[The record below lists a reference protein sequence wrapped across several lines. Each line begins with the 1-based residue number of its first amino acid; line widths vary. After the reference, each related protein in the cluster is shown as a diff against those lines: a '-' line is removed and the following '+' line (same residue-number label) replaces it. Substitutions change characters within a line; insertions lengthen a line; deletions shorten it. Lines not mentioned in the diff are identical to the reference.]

1 MPLHAVRSR
10 RPLMPASSPPR
21 ENESAV
27 RPNVRWRIFALL
39 ISFSLIAYVQ
49 QKSVTIAAARMMPEL
64 GLSQVQI
71 GWLEQAFVLSY
82 TLFQLPGGLLGQ
94 RLGARVAYALF
105 GLLAFVAAVSTSL
118 APLKFSGGTLFAAL
132 LAAQFV
138 LGIGQAGRWPVTA
151 GVYATWFPTRQ
162 WSLVQGLA
170 AASTNLGAALAAPLI
185 VSLTAAF
192 GWQQAIAWSSCPAL
206 LVLVI
211 WIWYARNTP
220 AEHPDVSRAE
230 LADIGE
236 RAAPAA
242 KSRLEWAQVMRVLVN
257 RNTLL
262 LTLSYLIMNYSFFLL
277 SNWSFLYLLQQRHF
291 SMLESGWLAAAPPLA
306 AAAGAAGGGA
316 LAAWLCRRLGVA
328 WGFRIVPL
336 TGLTATAILLSMT
349 SWLSNPYAAVVTL
362 TLCFGCLELTEG
374 SFWGAT
380 MIVGQRDTMAI
391 SGIVNTGGCLG
402 GIIGIPIVAHLSG
415 NHSWDVAFALGSL
428 SALASAILWLG
439 IDPGARPPQATRG
452 AECPISST

>member
-1 MPLHAVRSR
+1 L
-10 RPLMPASSPPR
+10 
-21 ENESAV
+21 
-27 RPNVRWRIFALL
+27 
-39 ISFSLIAYVQ
+39 
-49 QKSVTIAAARMMPEL
+49 
-64 GLSQVQI
+64 
-71 GWLEQAFVLSY
+71 
-82 TLFQLPGGLLGQ
+82 
-94 RLGARVAYALF
+94 
-105 GLLAFVAAVSTSL
+105 
-118 APLKFSGGTLFAAL
+118 
-132 LAAQFV
+132 
-138 LGIGQAGRWPVTA
+138 
-151 GVYATWFPTRQ
+151 
-162 WSLVQGLA
+162 
-170 AASTNLGAALAAPLI
+170 
-185 VSLTAAF
+185 
-192 GWQQAIAWSSCPAL
+192 
-206 LVLVI
+206 
-211 WIWYARNTP
+211 
-220 AEHPDVSRAE
+220 
-230 LADIGE
+230 
-236 RAAPAA
+236 
-242 KSRLEWAQVMRVLVN
+242 AQVMRVLVN

-336 TGLTATAILLSMT
+336 AGLTATAILLSMT